1 MFLHLNLKQSIIVVT
16 LIATLLVTLVAGV
29 IRVDMTRSTL
39 PGYSGSHGNHPVA
52 MYCPPP
58 PILC

>member
-1 MFLHLNLKQSIIVVT
+1 MFRLSLKQSIVIVA
-16 LIATLLVTLVAGV
+16 LIATLLVALVAGV
-29 IRVDMTRSTL
+29 IRADMTRSTL
-39 PGYSGSHGNHPVA
+39 PGHSTLHGSQPLA

>member
-1 MFLHLNLKQSIIVVT
+1 MFRLSLKQSIIVVL
-16 LIATLLVTLVAGV
+16 LIATLLVALVAGV
-29 IRVDMTRSTL
+29 IRADMSRSTL
-39 PGYSGSHGNHPVA
+39 PGYSGSHGNHLIT

>member
-1 MFLHLNLKQSIIVVT
+1 MLRLSLKQSIAVVALIVT
-16 LIATLLVTLVAGV
+16 LLFALVAGV
-29 IRVDMTRSTL
+29 IRADMARYTP
-39 PGYSGSHGNHPVA
+39 PGHSVLHGNHPVA